1 MSKYDI
7 VNREETLNLYLC
19 LLKTKDAYDI
29 ISENVCSVECI
40 EIVGVWV
47 VFDKKEILNSSN
59 RDESLQL
66 TDDDCC
72 WI

>member
-1 MSKYDI
+1 M
-7 VNREETLNLYLC
+7 NLYLC
-19 LLKTKDAYDI
+19 LLKSKDAYDI
-29 ISENVCSVECI
+29 ISGNVCSVESI

-59 RDESLQL
+59 RRLSSSSKRDESLQL